1 MYSKRR
7 TTCSYFHDIN
17 LPWSHWLAISL
28 NMWKPWGAF
37 YSSFII
43 FVFFQWCR
51 KIGSCSYTP
60 DFCRISF
67 VVLNIG
73 FLHILS
79 SRRSSHP
86 MTSSKTT
93 GILIFQ
99 PPSWEQE
106 VNSYDWDALKMGLK
120 ITEEGEL
127 SSDSQFRFLLDEIR
141 LRF

>member
-1 MYSKRR
+1 MHSKRR

-17 LPWSHWLAISL
+17 LPWSHWLPISL

-99 PPSWEQE
+99 PPSQEQE

-127 SSDSQFRFLLDEIR
+127 SSDSLVRFLLDEIR
-141 LRF
+141 LCF

>member
-1 MYSKRR
+1 
-7 TTCSYFHDIN
+7 
-17 LPWSHWLAISL
+17 
-28 NMWKPWGAF
+28 
-37 YSSFII
+37 
-43 FVFFQWCR
+43 
-51 KIGSCSYTP
+51 
-60 DFCRISF
+60 
-67 VVLNIG
+67 
-73 FLHILS
+73 
-79 SRRSSHP
+79 

-99 PPSWEQE
+99 PPSQEQE